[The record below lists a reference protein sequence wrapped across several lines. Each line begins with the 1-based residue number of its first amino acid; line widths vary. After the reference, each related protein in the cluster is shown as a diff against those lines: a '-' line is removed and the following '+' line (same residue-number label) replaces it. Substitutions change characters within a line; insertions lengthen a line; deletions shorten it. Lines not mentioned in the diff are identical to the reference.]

1 MKKTISFLV
10 LIAAFLSLG
19 ACKKSES
26 TTTTPSLSGLTI
38 SSSLPYVREG
48 VAQTFTAD
56 ISEIYTSD
64 GTDPGTIGIY
74 WQVNSSTLDTTS
86 VDISKSNPSYTVS
99 ADTLGTYTVK
109 VHVFAVN
116 GNYYNGAATTSFTAL
131 DPDTALEGLEGDRYE
146 QIGGNRYH
154 VTEAGGLTWM
164 AANLYGT
171 ESGSH
176 YQGCEV
182 VSSIFGKY
190 YTWEEA
196 QDACPDGW
204 RLPSAAEFDQ
214 ALGKQ
219 AGDAMVDAYFLDDN
233 MWTYWP
239 QVKISNKYLFN
250 AIPSGYL
257 DLSTPQQV
265 YGFKNYAIWWTS
277 DQGEDSDMGIYR
289 YIYVED
295 ADIKQGKG
303 GKNSLALS
311 VRCVKEN

>member
-1 MKKTISFLV
+1 MKKIISILV
-10 LIAAFLSLG
+10 LTAVLASLA
-19 ACKKSES
+19 ACKKNDS

-99 ADTLGTYTVK
+99 ADSLGTYTVK

-131 DPDTALEGLEGDRYE
+131 DPDTALEGLEGDKFE
-146 QIGGNRYH
+146 QIGKYTYH
-154 VTEAGGLTWM
+154 VTDAGGLTWM

-171 ESGSH
+171 ESGRH
-176 YQGCEV
+176 YQDCEV
-182 VSSIFGKY
+182 VSSIFGRY

-196 QDACPDGW
+196 QNACPDGW

-214 ALGKQ
+214 ALGKL
-219 AGDAMVDAYFLDDN
+219 AGDVMVDAYFLDDN

-239 QVKISNKYLFN
+239 QVQISNKLLFN
-250 AIPSGYL
+250 ALPTGYL

-265 YGFKNYAIWWTS
+265 YGFKNYAVWWTS
-277 DQGEDSDMGIYR
+277 DQIEEGDMGVYR

-295 ADIKQGKG
+295 ADIKAGKG
-303 GKNSLALS
+303 GKNSLALN